1 VNREEY
7 DRVSLGVLEQGRT
20 SRSTVDLGAGDK
32 SQNLLAGNF
41 GVIRDRTVFVSA
53 KSSHLQRI
61 VILNPKGGCGK
72 TTIAT
77 NLASY
82 FALRG
87 PLPALL
93 DCDPQGASMRWLEKR
108 DKNLPPIHGIA
119 AYKSS
124 MNATRSWQWRV
135 PRETRRLIIDT
146 PAALEGPEIHDAIY
160 DANNILIPIMPSPI
174 DIRFAAKFIAEL
186 LLIAQLDRGA
196 IQLGIIANRTRN
208 NTRSLQQLM
217 RFLTSLKIP
226 IIATLRDSQNYV
238 AAADHGIGVYELP
251 HHRARND
258 TAELAKIISWLDR
271 WQAPRREP
279 ISTAT
284 TPEVPGEQIRRLQ

>member
-1 VNREEY
+1 M
-7 DRVSLGVLEQGRT
+7 
-20 SRSTVDLGAGDK
+20 
-32 SQNLLAGNF
+32 
-41 GVIRDRTVFVSA
+41 FVSA
-53 KSSHLQRI
+53 KSNHLQRI

-108 DKNLPPIHGIA
+108 NKNLPPIHGIA

-124 MNATRSWQWRV
+124 INVTRSWQWRV
-135 PRETRRLIIDT
+135 PRETRQLIIDT

-186 LLIAQLDRGA
+186 LLVAQLDRGA

-226 IIATLRDSQNYV
+226 IIGVLRDSQNYV

-251 HHRARND
+251 HHRAKND
-258 TAELAKIISWLDR
+258 IDELAKIVSWLDR

-284 TPEVPGEQIRRLQ
+284 TPKVPGEQIRRLQ